1 MNATDVHGA
10 AAAGLRI
17 FPFAALDV
25 RRPQRM
31 IERSL
36 MTYRRSW
43 PVIVSGFFEPVFFL
57 ISARVGMG
65 KLIGEVEIGG
75 RTVEYALFVAPA
87 LMAAAAMNGAISDST
102 FNVFAKLKF
111 SKTYTTVLATPMS
124 PADVAIGEIGWA
136 VCRGALYAV
145 AFYAVLVAMGL
156 AGSAWMALSIVVAIV
171 IGAAFAAV
179 GMAATTYMRTWADFE
194 YVTMITMPMLLFS
207 GTFYPA
213 SSYGSLSWIVQLSPL
228 YHGVAL
234 MRMAS
239 FGVVEWPALA
249 HLAVLLAM
257 FVVGIAVATRRVAGL
272 LIT

>member
-1 MNATDVHGA
+1 M
-10 AAAGLRI
+10 RC
-17 FPFAALDV
+17 P
-25 RRPQRM
+25 
-31 IERSL
+31 
-36 MTYRRSW
+36 
-43 PVIVSGFFEPVFFL
+43 
-57 ISARVGMG
+57 
-65 KLIGEVEIGG
+65 
-75 RTVEYALFVAPA
+75 VAPA

-124 PADVAIGEIGWA
+124 PADVAIGEIGCGLA
-136 VCRGALYAV
+136 VRSTPWRSTRCSWRW
-145 AFYAVLVAMGL
+145 GL

-239 FGVVEWPALA
+239 FGVVEWPALV

-257 FVVGIAVATRRVAGL
+257 FVVGIAVATCRRRPR
-272 LIT
+272 

>member
-1 MNATDVHGA
+1 MSAANLRGA
-10 AAAGLRI
+10 AGAGLRI

-36 MTYRRSW
+36 MTYRRQW
-43 PVIVSGFFEPVFFL
+43 PVIVSGFFEPLFFL
-57 ISARVGMG
+57 IAARVGMG
-65 KLIGEVEIGG
+65 KLIGEVEVGG
-75 RTVEYALFVAPA
+75 RTVDYALFVAPA
-87 LMAAAAMNGAISDST
+87 LMAASAMNGAVSDST

-111 SKTYTTVLATPMS
+111 SKTYTTVLATPMT
-124 PADVAIGEIGWA
+124 PADVAVGEIAWA

-145 AFYAVLVAMGL
+145 AFYVVLLAMGL
-156 AGSAWMALSIVVAIV
+156 AGSGWMALSILVAIV

-179 GMAATTYMRTWADFE
+179 GLAATTYMRTWADFE

-239 FGVVEWPALA
+239 FGAFEWSALG
-249 HLAVLLAM
+249 HLAVLLTM
-257 FVVGIAVATRRVAGL
+257 FVVGLTIASRRVAGL